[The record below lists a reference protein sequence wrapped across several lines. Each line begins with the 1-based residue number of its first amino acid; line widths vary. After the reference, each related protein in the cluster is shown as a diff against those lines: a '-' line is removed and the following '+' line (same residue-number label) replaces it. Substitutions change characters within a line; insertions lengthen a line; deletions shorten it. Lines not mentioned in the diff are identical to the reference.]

1 VTPET
6 TAPLA
11 SLPGPLPWQPM
22 AGTAGHTRLTI
33 EVGSHVATAR
43 RACALGE
50 RITWDVALQLMP
62 GPQGPRPM
70 VLVYLSTPSAVL
82 GEVLGEMVMV
92 EPRNL
97 TQANTERQVAAAVD
111 RIRQARADA
120 ARANG

>member
-1 VTPET
+1 
-6 TAPLA
+6 
-11 SLPGPLPWQPM
+11 M

-33 EVGSHVATAR
+33 EVGSHVATALR
-43 RACALGE
+43 GCALGE
-50 RITWDVALQLMP
+50 RITWDVALQLVP

-82 GEVLGEMVMV
+82 GEVVMV

-120 ARANG
+120 AEAKG